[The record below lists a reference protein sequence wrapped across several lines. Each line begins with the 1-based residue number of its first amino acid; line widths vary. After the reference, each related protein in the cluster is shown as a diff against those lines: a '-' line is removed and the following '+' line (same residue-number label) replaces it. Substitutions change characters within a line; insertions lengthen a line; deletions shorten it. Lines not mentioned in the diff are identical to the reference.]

1 MKTIVR
7 IIVVV
12 IISTFIVSC
21 AAVREPISGIKKTTL
36 TQEQIANLEQDEELE
51 IEMKYQSLIEEQK
64 GDTLK
69 QPRITNIY
77 VDMDIRAVLMDIST
91 QTGINIVS
99 DNAVEGSVSL
109 SLENV
114 SLEKAF
120 DMILYPGGYKYRYVA
135 DGKYYIVGKSLPEN
149 SSFDALTVTRTIKT
163 NRGAEK
169 ILTQISPYYQSF
181 VKADGQVITIT
192 ATPDIVN
199 RLERDISLIDKT
211 KRLVEISAQFVM
223 VEWEKGTNLGMQ
235 WSDINLSA
243 IGIADIIKGGATAM
257 SSNLTSG
264 LSAFLSSNGYD
275 TKIKTIA
282 EPRIVVEDGE
292 KAELN
297 ITEEH
302 LFLILSG
309 GGAAYNY
316 FTTKEVSVGIK
327 LKVQPFVS
335 RDGQIR
341 LNVNPEVA
349 DIIGEREFKSNGGPS
364 QKLPIIARRSTETT
378 LKVQNGET
386 FAIGGL
392 ITKSEQTKKSG
403 IPFFRKI
410 PIIGFIFGNKGES
423 KKETELVIF
432 LTPKVIG

>member
-1 MKTIVR
+1 MKTLVKFFFIVF
-7 IIVVV
+7 V
-12 IISTFIVSC
+12 SALIVSC
-21 AAVREPISGIKKTTL
+21 AAVREPIATTKKPTL
-36 TQEQIANLEQDEELE
+36 TKEEIKSLESKEELAVE
-51 IEMKYQSLIEEQK
+51 AKYQALIDQQA
-64 GDTLK
+64 GDTIH
-69 QPRITNIY
+69 QPRVSNIY
-77 VDMDIRAVLMDIST
+77 VEMDIRAALMDLAT
-91 QTGINIVS
+91 QTGINIIP
-99 DNAVEGSVSL
+99 DNTVEGSVSL

-114 SLEKAF
+114 PLEKAF
-120 DMILYPGGYKYRYVA
+120 DMMLYPGGYKYRYIP

-149 SSFDALTVTRTIKT
+149 SSFDDLTITKTIKT

-169 ILTQISPYYQSF
+169 TLSQISPYYQPY

-192 ATPDIVN
+192 ATPDVAN
-199 RLERDISLIDKT
+199 RLERDIALIDKT

-223 VEWEKGTNLGMQ
+223 VEWSKGTNLGMQ
-235 WSDINLSA
+235 WSDLNLSA
-243 IGIADIIKGGATAM
+243 AGIADILKGGTTA
-257 SSNLTSG
+257 SANLASG
-264 LSAFLSSNGYD
+264 LTAFLSSNGYD
-275 TKIKTIA
+275 AKIKTIA

-327 LKVQPFVS
+327 LKVQPFVT
-335 RDGQIR
+335 REDGQIR
-341 LNVNPEVA
+341 LIVNPEVA

-392 ITKSEQTKKSG
+392 ITKAEQTKKSG

-410 PIIGFIFGNKGES
+410 PVIGFIFGNKNES

>member
-1 MKTIVR
+1 MKTLVKSFF
-7 IIVVV
+7 VVFV
-12 IISTFIVSC
+12 SALIVSC
-21 AAVREPISGIKKTTL
+21 ATVRQPIATVKKPTL
-36 TQEQIANLEQDEELE
+36 TQEEIKNIESKQELE
-51 IEMKYQSLIEEQK
+51 VEPTYQALIDQQT
-64 GDTLK
+64 GDSIH
-69 QPRITNIY
+69 QPRVSNIY
-77 VDMDIRAVLMDIST
+77 VETDIRAALMDLST
-91 QTGINIVS
+91 QTGINIIP
-99 DNAVEGSVSL
+99 DNTVEGSVSL

-114 SLEKAF
+114 PLEKAF
-120 DMILYPGGYKYRYVA
+120 DMMLYPGGYKYRYVP

-149 SSFDALTVTRTIKT
+149 SSFDDLTTTETIKT
-163 NRGAEK
+163 NRGADK
-169 ILTQISPYYQSF
+169 VLSQISPYYQPF

-192 ATPDIVN
+192 AAPDVVN
-199 RLERDISLIDKT
+199 RLERDVALIDKS

-223 VEWEKGTNLGMQ
+223 VEWSKGTNLGMQ
-235 WSDINLSA
+235 WGDLNLTA
-243 IGIADIIKGGATAM
+243 AGIADILKGGTTA
-257 SSNLTSG
+257 SANLASG
-264 LSAFLSSNGYD
+264 LTAFLSSNGYD
-275 TKIKTIA
+275 AKIKTIA

-327 LKVQPFVS
+327 LKVQPFVT
-335 RDGQIR
+335 REDGQIR
-341 LNVNPEVA
+341 LIVNPEVA

-392 ITKSEQTKKSG
+392 ITKAEQTKKNG

-410 PIIGFIFGNKGES
+410 PVIGFIFGNKNES